1 MDTVEELGGT
11 YFYAGRYNLSASELF
26 FMIFCEETAT
36 QLGIEDIAAVAFIH
50 MGRNISPTRGKFR
63 TAIPDTSYASR
74 KARKVFG
81 NKMFPL
87 GLKMPSVIGGY
98 PPSTLRLRMVRKMG
112 TFVGRA
118 VPVLG
123 WVILAKDITEIS
135 FRSTVKYNSI
145 ARGDDKLW

>member
-1 MDTVEELGGT
+1 
-11 YFYAGRYNLSASELF
+11 
-26 FMIFCEETAT
+26 
-36 QLGIEDIAAVAFIH
+36 
-50 MGRNISPTRGKFR
+50 
-63 TAIPDTSYASR
+63 
-74 KARKVFG
+74 
-81 NKMFPL
+81 MFPL

-135 FRSTVKYNSI
+135 FKSTVKYNSI

>member
-11 YFYAGRYNLSASELF
+11 YFYAGRYSLSASELF

-36 QLGIEDIAAVAFIH
+36 QLGIEDIAAVVFIH
-50 MGRNISPTRGKFR
+50 AGRNISPTRGKFR
-63 TAIPDTSYASR
+63 TAIPDTSLASR
-74 KARKVFG
+74 QARKVFG
-81 NKMFPL
+81 NRMFPL

-135 FRSTVKYNSI
+135 FRSTVKYNRI
-145 ARGDDKLW
+145 ARGADKLW